1 MTTCELSVSGTIE
14 LYFYG
19 ELPPAERDAFASH
32 LAGCRACREAL
43 EELVVIREALAGRPM
58 VSGPASGDWSR
69 FMARLDAAVG
79 RDGAGGVVP
88 AAAQRS
94 RAPYPV
100 AGYLAMAALL
110 ALVTMSVL
118 FAIKSRGA
126 AVPSGGLSSDPAV
139 SSAAVKTGDP
149 APGDDRAFEELS
161 EEHFERS
168 KLVVL
173 GLATKDADRTTSA
186 DWTYERQLATSLLSD
201 TRMYRLAAEDR
212 GLSRLAGVMRDLELV
227 LLQTSLTDE
236 TDPAALPQ
244 IQRLI
249 HRRDL
254 IEKMDTVGG
263 L

>member
-1 MTTCELSVSGTIE
+1 MTTCGIQASGAIE

-19 ELPPAERDAFASH
+19 ELTPSERDGFEQH
-32 LAGCRACREAL
+32 LAMCRPCRDVL
-43 EELVVIREALAGRPM
+43 EELGVIRAALAARPA
-58 VSGPASGDWSR
+58 VSAPPAGDWSG
-69 FMARLDAAVG
+69 FMSRLADAIK
-79 RDGAGGVVP
+79 REEVP
-88 AAAQRS
+88 RVIPFQRPFQRQAS
-94 RAPYPV
+94 QTRHSV

-110 ALVTMSVL
+110 ALVTISVV
-118 FAIKSRGA
+118 FVMRSRGA
-126 AVPSGGLSSDPAV
+126 TTTSSPTV
-139 SSAAVKTGDP
+139 TAAR
-149 APGDDRAFEELS
+149 APGPAARDDRAFAALS

-173 GLATKDADRTTSA
+173 GLATKDAGRTKSA

-212 GLSRLAGVMRDLELV
+212 GLQMLAGVMRDLELV
-227 LLQTSLTDE
+227 LLQASLTDE
-236 TDPAALPQ
+236 TDPASLAQ

-254 IEKMDTVGG
+254 LEKMDVVTTAG